1 MGTVGDQVLER
12 INALEAR
19 LDQYERTGAAGG
31 IGVPADGIQGL
42 QNELGQLKTRMDELN
57 APFAQSSNRNPRTQ
71 KTGCP
76 IPSPKTSEIAG
87 ATGAIIPATGW
98 DNMTPPSQPS
108 LKESNP

>member
-42 QNELGQLKTRMDELN
+42 QNELGQLKTRMDEIN
-57 APFAQSSNRNPRTQ
+57 ASPFAQPSNRTPQNPKDWMPDTLSQNFRDRWRNWSY
-71 KTGCP
+71 KTR
-76 IPSPKTSEIAG
+76 
-87 ATGAIIPATGW
+87 
-98 DNMTPPSQPS
+98 D
-108 LKESNP
+108 